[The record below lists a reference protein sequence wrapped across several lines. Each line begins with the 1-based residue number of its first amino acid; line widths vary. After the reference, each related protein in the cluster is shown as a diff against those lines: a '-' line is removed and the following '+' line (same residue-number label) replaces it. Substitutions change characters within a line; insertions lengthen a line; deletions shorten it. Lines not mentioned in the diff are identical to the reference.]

1 MVNCDKTGICQPS
14 SSLWFFR
21 LFVWM
26 GCTHCLIVLPLGCP
40 VSVGGLLQGFTSDPE
55 ELLPRFNVA
64 SFCLELLQ
72 DVHNTKHRDS
82 VLLVSMYRLSILVIL
97 ASNSAQRRL
106 VPTKTS
112 LMKPTSNFCN
122 SETPP
127 CPLRYAT
134 FLECQLLSYKM
145 IPTKWAPVWVKQKEL
160 GVDCRHLNLEVSK
173 LPPGTAP
180 SGVIRQP

>member
-1 MVNCDKTGICQPS
+1 MIKQAFVSLVQVFGS
-14 SSLWFFR
+14 S
-21 LFVWM
+21 WM

-40 VSVGGLLQGFTSDPE
+40 VSVGGLLQGLPLTMYFTE

-97 ASNSAQRRL
+97 ASNSAQRRV

-127 CPLRYAT
+127 CPLRYAS

-145 IPTKWAPVWVKQKEL
+145 IPTKWSPVWAKQKEL
-160 GVDCRHLNLEVSK
+160 GVDCRHLSLEVSK

-180 SGVIRQP
+180 SGVTRQP